1 MFLGQFNVS
10 WKNFGSEVCY
20 NVGAADV
27 IWYEDQKKTTWIFR
41 IYFLFFRM
49 NRKRTKY
56 TGAICG
62 LGSDDTGGPI
72 LPDHDIEV
80 VFDIHFDNDDI
91 SLVSWQSSVCT

>member
-1 MFLGQFNVS
+1 
-10 WKNFGSEVCY
+10 
-20 NVGAADV
+20 
-27 IWYEDQKKTTWIFR
+27 
-41 IYFLFFRM
+41 M
-49 NRKRTKY
+49 NRKGTKY